1 MLGPQYDGI
10 KTAVGTKHPA
20 KCGGDVVTPTA
31 NTCTFNQ
38 GTHPMSGLTE
48 INWMIGGPQGTG
60 VDSSATLFLRVMAV
74 AGYYVFGKREYHS
87 NIKGKHSYFNV
98 RANHNFIQSSLDPID
113 LLASFDKE
121 TATTHGHEILPN
133 GALIYDEKVVKLEEI
148 EGLDPTVKTYALPYD
163 EIIGEI
169 AEETGG
175 NAMKLVIMK
184 NTIAVAASMALYGVS
199 LDYIEEALTG
209 LFEGKKAKLI
219 PLNMKAAEKA
229 YNRILEMDGA
239 KDFAYRI
246 APVEDSKKPEKGA
259 RLLMNGATACGLG
272 KLKAGCRM
280 VTYYSITPAVDECI
294 YLEGRP
300 EYGITVIQC
309 EDELSAMNMVNGA
322 ALTGIR
328 ASTATSGPGFSLMA
342 EAIGWAGMNEVPS
355 VVFNYQRGGPSTGL
369 PTRSEQADLMYALN
383 VGHGEFPKIVMAPGD
398 MHECF
403 EDAFYCFNYAER
415 YQTPV
420 IVLPDKVLANNTQ
433 TISRFNEEGL
443 KIDRGFLYEPPT
455 GDPYDDVEASMATHK
470 RFEVTED
477 GLSPRSFPGQPGGI
491 HWLTGDEHTE
501 IGHITEEPSI
511 RMAQHEKRYRK
522 LELAAKEIP
531 QDRQYKLYGDE
542 NADVTVVAWGCVKG
556 PMLDAM
562 PVLKEKH
569 GINANL
575 LHIRLFSPFPTEGV
589 LKILEKAKKTMS
601 MEANFTS
608 QLHRLIRMET
618 GFNIGHRVV
627 KYTGR
632 PISQDEAIQA
642 VCNVVNENAEKV
654 VLTYGH

>member
-1 MLGPQYDGI
+1 
-10 KTAVGTKHPA
+10 
-20 KCGGDVVTPTA
+20 
-31 NTCTFNQ
+31 
-38 GTHPMSGLTE
+38 MSGLKE

-74 AGYYVFGKREYHS
+74 AGFQVFGKREYHS

-98 RANHNFIQSSLDPID
+98 RVSHDFIQSSRDPID
-113 LLASFDKE
+113 LLATFDKE
-121 TATTHGHEILPN
+121 TATTHGHEILAN
-133 GALIYDEKVVKLEEI
+133 GALIYDEKVVKLDDI
-148 EGLDPTVKTYALPYD
+148 EGLDPSVKTFALPFD
-163 EIIGEI
+163 DIIAEV
-169 AEETGG
+169 AEETGS
-175 NAMKLVIMK
+175 NPMKLVIMK
-184 NTIAVAASMALYGVS
+184 NTIAVGASMAVYGVD
-199 LDYIEEALTG
+199 LKYAQEALEG
-209 LFEGKKAKLI
+209 LFTGKKAKLV

-229 YNRILEMDGA
+229 YNRILAMDGA
-239 KDFAYRI
+239 KDFAYSI
-246 APVEDSKKPEKGA
+246 QPVANPPAKGT

-300 EYGITVIQC
+300 EFGITVMQC

-322 ALTGIR
+322 ALTGMR

-369 PTRSEQADLMYALN
+369 PTRSEQADLMFALN
-383 VGHGEFPKIVMAPGD
+383 IGHGEFPKIVMAPGD

-403 EDAFYCFNYAER
+403 EDAFECFNIAER

-433 TISRFNEEGL
+433 TVPFFNEEGL
-443 KIDRGFLYEPPT
+443 KIDRGFIYEPPS
-455 GDPYDDVEASMATHK
+455 GDPYEDVEASMATHK
-470 RFEVTED
+470 RFKVTED
-477 GLSPRSFPGQPGGI
+477 GVSPRSFPGQPGGI

-501 IGHITEEPSI
+501 IGHITEEPAI
-511 RMAQHEKRYRK
+511 RIAQHEKRYRK
-522 LELAAKEIP
+522 LDLALKEIP
-531 QDRQYKLYGDE
+531 QDRQYKLYGDAD
-542 NADVTVVAWGCVKG
+542 ADVTIVAWGCVKG
-556 PMLDAM
+556 PVLDAM
-562 PVLKEKH
+562 PILKDKH

-575 LHIRLFSPFPTEGV
+575 LHIRLFSPFPTDGV
-589 LKILEKAKKTMS
+589 LKILENAKRTIS

-632 PISQDEAIQA
+632 PISQDEAISA
-642 VCNVVNENAEKV
+642 VCNVMQDNAEKV

>member
-1 MLGPQYDGI
+1 
-10 KTAVGTKHPA
+10 
-20 KCGGDVVTPTA
+20 
-31 NTCTFNQ
+31 
-38 GTHPMSGLTE
+38 MSGLTE

-98 RANHNFIQSSLDPID
+98 RVSHNYIQSSLDPID
-113 LLASFDKE
+113 MLATFDKE

-133 GALIYDEKVVKLEEI
+133 GALIYDSKVVKLEEI
-148 EGLDPTVKTYALPYD
+148 EGLDPSVKTFDLPFD
-163 EIIGEI
+163 DIIAEI
-169 AEETGG
+169 AEETGSSP
-175 NAMKLVIMK
+175 MKLVIMK
-184 NTIAVAASMALYGVS
+184 NTIAVAASMALYGVD
-199 LDYIEEALTG
+199 LCYAQEALEG
-209 LFEGKKAKLI
+209 LFEGKKAKLV

-229 YNRILEMDGA
+229 YAHIQTLPGFGE
-239 KDFAYRI
+239 FEYPL
-246 APVEDSKKPEKGA
+246 APQANKPEKGA

-272 KLKAGCRM
+272 KLKAGCRL

-300 EYGITVIQC
+300 EFGISVVQC

-322 ALTGIR
+322 ALTGMR

-355 VVFNYQRGGPSTGL
+355 VIFNYQRGGPSTGL
-369 PTRSEQADLMYALN
+369 PTRSEQADLMFALN
-383 VGHGEFPKIVMAPGD
+383 IGHGEFPKIVMAPGD

-403 EDAFYCFNYAER
+403 EDAFECFNLAER

-433 TISRFNEEGL
+433 TVPFFKEEGL
-443 KIDRGFLYEPPT
+443 KIDRGFLFEPSVA
-455 GDPYDDVEASMATHK
+455 DPYADVEGAMATHK
-470 RFEVTED
+470 RFEVTES
-477 GLSPRSFPGQPGGI
+477 GLSPRSLPGQPGGI

-531 QDRQYKLYGDE
+531 QDRQYKLYGPQD
-542 NADVTVVAWGCVKG
+542 ADITVVAWGCVKG

-569 GINANL
+569 GITANL
-575 LHIRLFSPFPTEGV
+575 LHIRLFSPFPSEGV
-589 LKILEKAKKTMS
+589 LNILQNAKQTMS

-632 PISQDEAIQA
+632 PISQNEAIDAITQ
-642 VCNVVNENAEKV
+642 VVQQKTEKV
-654 VLTYGH
+654 VLSYGH